1 MGACKIRRYRLNLRG
16 RAQGG
21 AANTAGTRSAGCFN
35 GQEEELLRISPKRL
49 RFIGW
54 LQRRVWMKR
63 QTINRN
69 LDTKEQLF
77 AKFSEARM
85 FIKFNVIRT

>member
-21 AANTAGTRSAGCFN
+21 AANTARTCSAGRFN
-35 GQEEELLRISPKRL
+35 WQDEELLWISPKRL
-49 RFIGW
+49 CFIGW

-63 QTINRN
+63 QALNRS

-77 AKFSEARM
+77 AKFS
-85 FIKFNVIRT
+85 NVY